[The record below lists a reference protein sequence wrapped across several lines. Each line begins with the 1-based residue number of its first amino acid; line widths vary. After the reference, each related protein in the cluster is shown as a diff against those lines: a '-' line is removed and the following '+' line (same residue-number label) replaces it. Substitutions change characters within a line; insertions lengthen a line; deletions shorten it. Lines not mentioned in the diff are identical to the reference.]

1 MNPVGVNP
9 GEIIGGFIKLYSL
22 LVLIRCLL
30 TWIPSLD
37 FSTQPFRTLADITD
51 PYLNLFRG
59 LIPPLGGMDLSPMVA
74 LFALQILG
82 GFIGTALSQASASY
96 AGYMLG

>member
-1 MNPVGVNP
+1 MNPIAIVVN
-9 GEIIGGFIKLYSL
+9 FISLYSL

-30 TWIPSLD
+30 TWIPNLD
-37 FSTQPFRTLADITD
+37 FSSQPFRTLADVAD

-74 LFALQILG
+74 LFALQILTN
-82 GFIGTALSQASASY
+82 ILTAVVGPRFANY
-96 AGYMLG
+96 AGFMLG